1 MLSYKDTGPRDKDA
15 CPGSWFDSKVSEGLR
30 GFGCQFGFFR
40 YGALAKYAGIL
51 SRAAEEGMPVSFVL
65 GSNPSDQLT
74 EEDVSS
80 VLDIVSKGGDC
91 SLTVVA
97 YSNALFHPKVAYV
110 VDAANQHYGF
120 IGSANFTSHA
130 FGANVES
137 WLEIEP
143 SDMTNQVLS
152 DIVESTSA
160 WRRAGTSDGAYQVR
174 NGDDIEQ
181 LLAHRIITTN
191 KARRGAIAKSRESTG
206 SRTSGLASRKIR
218 WKPPKVYEEQDDEL
232 FAGSISEDL
241 AGVKDET
248 DLPEDVAG
256 EEDGAYVDDAPV
268 VVYRWCKRLS
278 ASDVNRNS
286 GNERNLMSLG
296 KGPQGLNQVMSDI
309 DNIRDRM
316 LADQDWVQTLVSGRD
331 AEVATITA
339 LFSIDDA
346 EPTVQRLEV
355 VHAPHR
361 GSDQAN
367 YHTCI
372 RWNEALARLLRE
384 APGNGYVGRWA
395 ILEKTDK
402 GRITLQ
408 ITRDAPNP
416 RGIGLR

>member
-1 MLSYKDTGPRDKDA
+1 MLTFKDTGPRDKDA
-15 CPGSWFDSKVSEGLR
+15 CPGSWFDSKITKGLR
-30 GFGCQFGFFR
+30 AFGCQFGFFR
-40 YGALAKYAGIL
+40 YGVLAKYDGIL
-51 SRAAEEGMPVSFVL
+51 SAAAEAGMPVNFVL
-65 GSNPSDQLT
+65 GSNPTDQLT

-80 VLDIVSKGGDC
+80 VLGIVSKGENS

-97 YSNALFHPKVAYV
+97 FSNALFHPKVAYV
-110 VDAANQHYGF
+110 VDSKQLQYGF
-120 IGSANFTSHA
+120 VGSANFTSHA

-143 SDMTNQVLS
+143 SDMTSKVMS
-152 DIVESTSA
+152 DIIESTLA
-160 WRRAGTSDGAYQVR
+160 WQRAGTNDGAYQVR

-181 LLAHRIITTN
+181 LLAHRVITTN

-206 SRTSGLASRKIR
+206 SGTSGLASRKIR
-218 WKPPKVYEEQDDEL
+218 WKPPKVYEDQDDEL
-232 FAGSISEDL
+232 FAGSISDDL
-241 AGVKDET
+241 SGVKDEAE
-248 DLPEDVAG
+248 LPEDVAG
-256 EEDGAYVDDAPV
+256 EEDGTYVDDAPV
-268 VVYRWCKRLS
+268 VVYRWCKQMSR
-278 ASDVNRNS
+278 SDVNRNS

-296 KGPQGLNQVMSDI
+296 KGPQGLNQVMSDM
-309 DNIRDRM
+309 DNIRNRM
-316 LADQDWVQTLVSGRD
+316 LADQNWVPTLVSGRE

-339 LFSIDDA
+339 LFSIDAA

-372 RWNEALARLLRE
+372 RWNEVIARLLRE

-408 ITRDAPNP
+408 ISRDAPNP

>member
-1 MLSYKDTGPRDKDA
+1 M
-15 CPGSWFDSKVSEGLR
+15 
-30 GFGCQFGFFR
+30 
-40 YGALAKYAGIL
+40 
-51 SRAAEEGMPVSFVL
+51 
-65 GSNPSDQLT
+65 
-74 EEDVSS
+74 
-80 VLDIVSKGGDC
+80 
-91 SLTVVA
+91 
-97 YSNALFHPKVAYV
+97 
-110 VDAANQHYGF
+110 
-120 IGSANFTSHA
+120 
-130 FGANVES
+130 
-137 WLEIEP
+137 
-143 SDMTNQVLS
+143 
-152 DIVESTSA
+152 
-160 WRRAGTSDGAYQVR
+160 
-174 NGDDIEQ
+174 
-181 LLAHRIITTN
+181 
-191 KARRGAIAKSRESTG
+191 
-206 SRTSGLASRKIR
+206 IR
-218 WKPPKVYEEQDDEL
+218 WKPFKISEEQDDEP

-241 AGVKDET
+241 TGVKDET
-248 DLPEDVAG
+248 DLPEDLAG

-278 ASDVNRNS
+278 ASDVNRNP
-286 GNERNLMSLG
+286 GNERNLMSLV

-316 LADQDWVQTLVSGRD
+316 LADQKWVQALVSERE
-331 AEVATITA
+331 AEVANITV

>member
-1 MLSYKDTGPRDKDA
+1 MLTFKDTGPRDKDA
-15 CPGSWFDSKVSEGLR
+15 CPGSWFDSKITEGLR

-51 SRAAEEGMPVSFVL
+51 NSAAEAGMPVNFVL
-65 GSNPSDQLT
+65 GSNPTDQLT

-80 VLDIVSKGGDC
+80 VLDIVSKGESC

-97 YSNALFHPKVAYV
+97 FSNALFHPKVAYV
-110 VDAANQHYGF
+110 LDANKLQHGF
-120 IGSANFTSHA
+120 VGSANFTSHA

-137 WLEIEP
+137 WLEIGP
-143 SDMTNQVLS
+143 SESTAKVLS
-152 DIVESTSA
+152 DIVTSTTA
-160 WRRAGTSDGAYQVR
+160 WRKAGTDQGAYQVKSWA
-174 NGDDIEQ
+174 DIAQ

-206 SRTSGLASRKIR
+206 SRTSALASRKIR

-232 FAGSISEDL
+232 FVGSISEDL
-241 AGVKDET
+241 AGVKDESEIP
-248 DLPEDVAG
+248 DNKSVENDDV
-256 EEDGAYVDDAPV
+256 YVDDDPV
-268 VVYRWCKRLS
+268 VVFRWCKRLS

-296 KGPQGLNQVMSDI
+296 KGPQGRNQVMSDI
-309 DNIRDRM
+309 DNIRNRM
-316 LADQDWVQTLVSGRD
+316 LADQDWEQTLVSGKD
-331 AEVATITA
+331 AEVATITV
-339 LFSIDDA
+339 LFSINDE
-346 EPTVQRLEV
+346 EPSVEQLEV

-361 GSDQAN
+361 GSEQLN
-367 YHTCI
+367 YHTSI
-372 RWNEALARLLRE
+372 RWNANLAKMLRE

-395 ILEKTDK
+395 ILEKTDR

-408 ITRDAPNP
+408 IAHDAPNP

>member
-1 MLSYKDTGPRDKDA
+1 MLTFKDTGPRDKDA
-15 CPGSWFDSKVSEGLR
+15 CPGSWFDSKITEGLR
-30 GFGCQFGFFR
+30 AFGCQFGFFR
-40 YGALAKYAGIL
+40 FGALAKYAGVL
-51 SRAAEEGMPVSFVL
+51 TKAAADGVPVNLVL
-65 GSNPSDQLT
+65 GSNPGDQLT

-80 VLDIVSKGGDC
+80 ILDIISKGDDC

-97 YSNALFHPKVAYV
+97 FSNALFHPKVAYV
-110 VDAANQHYGF
+110 VDVHNQTYGF
-120 IGSANFTSHA
+120 VGSANFTSHA

-143 SDMTNQVLS
+143 ADATNQVLA
-152 DIVESTSA
+152 DIVESTLA
-160 WRRAGTSDGAYQVR
+160 WRNAGTSDGAYQVR
-174 NGDDIEQ
+174 NGEDIER
-181 LLAHRIITTN
+181 LLAHRLITTN
-191 KARRGAIAKSRESTG
+191 KARRAAMAKSREGTG

-232 FAGSISEDL
+232 IAGGVSEEL
-241 AGVKDET
+241 LGVKNEPE
-248 DLPEDVAG
+248 LPEDVADDD
-256 EEDGAYVDDAPV
+256 DGAYVDDAPV
-268 VVYRWCKRLS
+268 VAFRWCKRLS

-296 KGPQGLNQVMSDI
+296 KGPQGQNQVMSDI

-331 AEVATITA
+331 AEVATITV
-339 LFSIDDA
+339 LFSIDDE
-346 EPTVQRLEV
+346 EPTVQQLEV

-372 RWNEALARLLRE
+372 RWNEELAKMLRE

-408 ITRDAPNP
+408 IVNDAPNP